1 MDNLDITCC
10 QINLRKSNA
19 ASTQINNRSENIV
32 LMTEPTVA
40 AGKISNLSRQNT
52 QLFAHVGRGRDDAPR
67 AALRVGKDLN
77 PWLVAEYTSRDM
89 CVVAVKIESK

>member
-32 LMTEPTVA
+32 LITEPTVA
-40 AGKISNLSRQNT
+40 AGKDQILADKT
-52 QLFAHVGRGRDDAPR
+52 RDY
-67 AALRVGKDLN
+67 LL
-77 PWLVAEYTSRDM
+77 T
-89 CVVAVKIESK
+89 